1 MSEEAAREAVLHQSS
16 FKIIH
21 ERTLIKVDFMVRKHE
36 DYRLYEFTR
45 RVRLTVAGIDIWV
58 VSREDLI
65 LSKLHWAKESLSER
79 QLADVENL
87 IATGCDTGMVSQI
100 EPDRY
105 ADTGFAVKDTPPEI
119 NRRLFDAMMR
129 KTPAERLLMS
139 LDMMATARE
148 LVMQSI
154 QRESGAVSEAE
165 AKRLAFVRLH
175 GIPCPW

>member
-1 MSEEAAREAVLHQSS
+1 M
-16 FKIIH
+16 
-21 ERTLIKVDFMVRKHE
+21 
-36 DYRLYEFTR
+36 
-45 RVRLTVAGIDIWV
+45 
-58 VSREDLI
+58 VSR
-65 LSKLHWAKESLSER
+65 
-79 QLADVENL
+79 
-87 IATGCDTGMVSQI
+87 I

-154 QRESGAVSEAE
+154 QRESGTVSEAE